1 MFLRVLNSV
10 RNVILKPIY
19 KHLPVTQFSIAN
31 TEGAK
36 MCNKLNVPMQGH
48 VQLMYSVYFTESIIM
63 LYILCNKGSNYTIV
77 HSSHAHLHF
86 NCTYAIFNQY

>member
-36 MCNKLNVPMQGH
+36 MCNKCPHARACTTH
-48 VQLMYSVYFTESIIM
+48 VQCIFYRKYNYVVYFM
-63 LYILCNKGSNYTIV
+63 
-77 HSSHAHLHF
+77 
-86 NCTYAIFNQY
+86 